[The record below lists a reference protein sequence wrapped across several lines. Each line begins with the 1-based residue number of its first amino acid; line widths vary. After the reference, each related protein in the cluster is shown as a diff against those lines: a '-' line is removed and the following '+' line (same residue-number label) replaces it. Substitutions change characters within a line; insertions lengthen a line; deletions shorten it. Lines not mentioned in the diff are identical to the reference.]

1 MSENVLDNISDKSQ
15 CQNYQKLAE
24 YISEQH
30 IVCYHIYICRSICQQ
45 CIYDKVISMSRC
57 LVKDCS
63 TFNSPT
69 SELYTEAKVGSFI
82 NRNGGLTV
90 QRTEMVVL
98 ALFDQCCWCQQKW
111 WFNQR
116 YNSVINYI
124 TDQNGYYNR
133 YSKQPRVWV
142 LHGSCYLTWWNSNTD
157 VYLNNDPAMRT

>member
-1 MSENVLDNISDKSQ
+1 M
-15 CQNYQKLAE
+15 CQIIYMAEKLTNHSVKTVRNWPKIFQNSIL
-24 YISEQH
+24 Y
-30 IVCYHIYICRSICQQ
+30 VTIYIYIYVAAYVNSVFMTRLFLCQDVCDMGGIAGSFQ
-45 CIYDKVISMSRC
+45 
-57 LVKDCS
+57 DCS

-69 SELYTEAKVGSFI
+69 SELYTEAKVGSFT

-133 YSKQPRVWV
+133 YSKQS
-142 LHGSCYLTWWNSNTD
+142 LGSGYFMVVVT
-157 VYLNNDPAMRT
+157 